1 MKKIL
6 IATDSFLP
14 KIDGVSIFL
23 TKVIPRL
30 SKYYE
35 ITLVCPGF
43 PGNIKKFDHIK
54 IIRTKVSRIKIAN
67 YNIPLPKNK
76 QIDELV
82 KNSDLVWLQDIGP
95 VCRKTRKFAKLY
107 NKRVIAYVHA
117 IEGQRF
123 GICSEATSKL
133 RLLLQYLTTRY
144 ESNFYNKCDLLML
157 SSNSISKIL
166 MKEGIHKKEVMVPL
180 GIEYNKFRPG
190 DAKNKIG
197 LKGKFVIGYLG
208 RISKEKD
215 LVTLREAF
223 MKLPVE
229 NKFLLIVGGGSF
241 LQRRIFRKIKN
252 VKITGFVDNV
262 VPYLQAMDV
271 YVLPSLTETSSLS
284 TLEAMS
290 TGLPVIST
298 PVGAISDYIYNEN
311 NGLLFDV
318 RDADTLV
325 RLIVKLY
332 GDKNL
337 REKLGRNARKTASK
351 FTWEK
356 TVREIKKVFDED

>member
-54 IIRTKVSRIKIAN
+54 IVKTKVSAIKIAN
-67 YNIPLPKNK
+67 YNIPKPKNK
-76 QIDELV
+76 EISELV
-82 KNSDLVWLQDIGP
+82 KDSNLVWLQDIGP
-95 VCRKTRKFAKLY
+95 VCKKALNYAKLY
-107 NKRVIAYVHA
+107 NKRVISYVHA

-123 GICSEATSKL
+123 GVCSEATSKL
-133 RLLLQYLTTRY
+133 KLFLQYLTTKY

-166 MKEGIHKKEVMVPL
+166 MKEGIHKKEVMIPL
-180 GIEYNKFRPG
+180 GIEYNKFKPG
-190 DAKNKIG
+190 NTKNKFN
-197 LKGKFVIGYLG
+197 LKDKFVIGYLG
-208 RISKEKD
+208 RISKEKS
-215 LVTLREAF
+215 LVTLRDAF
-223 MKLPVE
+223 LNLPIE

-241 LQRRIFRKIKN
+241 LQRRLFRKIKN
-252 VKITGFVDNV
+252 IKITGFVDDV

-290 TGLPVIST
+290 TRLPVIST

-311 NGLLFDV
+311 NGLLFCPKDV
-318 RDADTLV
+318 NTLV
-325 RLIVKLY
+325 KLIVKLY
-332 GDKNL
+332 GDENL
-337 REKLGRNARKTASK
+337 REKLGTNARKTASK
-351 FTWEK
+351 FTWDK
-356 TVREIKKVFDED
+356 TVKEIKKVFDQN

>member
-1 MKKIL
+1 MKKLL

-30 SKYYE
+30 SRYYD

-43 PGNIKKFDHIK
+43 PGKIKDFNHIT
-54 IIRTKVSRIKIAN
+54 IIRTRVSRIKIAN
-67 YNIPLPKNK
+67 YNIPLPKNE
-76 QIDELV
+76 QISELV
-82 KNSDLVWLQDIGP
+82 KNSDLIWLQDIGP
-95 VCRKTRKFAKLY
+95 VCKKTLKFAKLH

-123 GICSEATSKL
+123 GICSEATSKF
-133 RLLLQYLTTRY
+133 RLLLQYLTRKY
-144 ESNFYNKCDLLML
+144 ESNFYNQCDVLML
-157 SSNSISKIL
+157 SSTTISKIL
-166 MKEGIHKKEVMVPL
+166 MKEGINKKEVMVPL
-180 GIEYNKFRPG
+180 GIEASKFKPGNTKNKF
-190 DAKNKIG
+190 N
-197 LKGKFVIGYLG
+197 LKDKFVIGYLG
-208 RISKEKD
+208 RISKEKN
-215 LVTLREAF
+215 LVTLRDAF
-223 MKLPVE
+223 LQLPIE

-241 LQRRIFRKIKN
+241 LQRRMFRNIKN
-252 VKITGFVDNV
+252 IKITGFVDNV

-290 TGLPVIST
+290 AGLPVIST

-318 RDADTLV
+318 KDVDTLV

-332 GDKNL
+332 GDKEL

-356 TVREIKKVFDED
+356 TTKEIRKIFDQK

>member
-30 SKYYE
+30 LKYYD

-43 PGNIKKFDHIK
+43 PGNIKKFDNIK

-67 YNIPLPKNK
+67 YNIPKPKNK
-76 QIDELV
+76 EIIDLV
-82 KNSDLVWLQDIGP
+82 KESDLVWIQSIGP
-95 VCRKTRKFAKLY
+95 IGKKTLNYAKLY
-107 NKRVIAYVHA
+107 NKKVIAYVHA

-123 GICSEATSKL
+123 GVCSEATSKL

-144 ESNFYNKCDLLML
+144 ESNFYNKCDVLML

-166 MKEGIHKKEVMVPL
+166 MKEGIHRKEIMVPL
-180 GIEYNKFRPG
+180 GIEANKFKPG
-190 DAKNKIG
+190 NTKNKFN
-197 LKGKFVIGYLG
+197 LKDKFVIGYLG
-208 RISKEKD
+208 RISKEKN
-215 LVTLREAF
+215 LITLRDAF
-223 MKLPVE
+223 LKLPIE

-241 LQRRIFRKIKN
+241 LQRRLFRKIKN

-290 TGLPVIST
+290 TGLAVIST

-318 RDADTLV
+318 KDVDTLV
-325 RLIVKLY
+325 KLIVKLY
-332 GDKNL
+332 GDKGL
-337 REKLGRNARKTASK
+337 REKLGKNARKTASK
-351 FTWEK
+351 FTWDK
-356 TVREIKKVFDED
+356 TVKEIKKVFDQN